1 MKAILVWFAVV
12 GFLFSL
18 FSFGFVDPNFSIS
31 THPWALSVLNSLTHI
46 VYKTPIVAAIIYII
60 FVFILFI
67 LYALIIRIQTLPTLK
82 TYWKFLLLIG
92 CIFFLSYPAL
102 SHDIFNYILTA
113 KVAFFY
119 HENPYLVMPTEFLG
133 EPMLGFTRAANKLAL
148 YGPIWILATWIP
160 YVLSFGNV
168 LVALYTFKLLVISS
182 YVAIGVLI
190 YRMTKNVRNVLFFAF
205 NPLVII
211 ETFVSG
217 HNDTFM
223 MALLLYGIYLWRN
236 TQLAVWI
243 MGLGFMLSSVLVK
256 GATIVV
262 LPLFIFFRHLS
273 DEKRA
278 LFVGICMFGVF
289 LLTPLREE
297 MYPWYAIWFLVFVSL
312 LPMGKRSFIHGAA
325 YMLSFG
331 LMLRY
336 LPWIATREYGGTGP
350 MIRLFVTWMP
360 LACYSFWYKIFVNK
374 R

>member
-1 MKAILVWFAVV
+1 MKAILVWYVVV
-12 GFLFSL
+12 GCLFSL

-31 THPWALSVLNSLTHI
+31 THPLALSILNPLIHI
-46 VYKTPIVAAIIYII
+46 VYKTPIIAATLYTLFVII
-60 FVFILFI
+60 FFI
-67 LYALIIRIQTLPTLK
+67 LYALIIRIKTLLTLK
-82 TYWKFLLLIG
+82 TYWKFLLLLSI
-92 CIFFLSYPAL
+92 IFFLSYPSL
-102 SHDIFNYILTA
+102 SHDIFNYILSA
-113 KVAFFY
+113 KVAYFY
-119 HENPYLVMPTEFLG
+119 RENPYLVMPTELLG

-148 YGPIWILATWIP
+148 YGPVWILATWIP

-168 LVALYTFKLLVISS
+168 LVALYTFKLLVITS
-182 YVAIGVLI
+182 YVTICILI
-190 YRMTKNVRNVLFFAF
+190 YKMTKDVRRVLFFAC

-223 MALLLYGIYLWRN
+223 MALVLYGIYLCRSN
-236 TQLAVWI
+236 QLFAQIAGW
-243 MGLGFMLSSVLVK
+243 GFMTASVLVK
-256 GATIVV
+256 GATIVL
-262 LPLFIFFRHLS
+262 LPLFVFFRTLS
-273 DEKRA
+273 DEK
-278 LFVGICMFGVF
+278 LFFWASVCSFGVF

-297 MYPWYAIWFLVFVSL
+297 LYPWYAIWFLVFVSL

-350 MIRLFVTWMP
+350 MIRLFVTWVP